1 MLLCRYCTTGFGG
14 LGLFKI
20 CQVLLGLKSY
30 PIQLSTQR
38 VEGTQRGYVQDQ
50 DPPDPDL
57 PLKGAFG
64 RHRGYPPLREL
75 GCPLLGFE
83 PREVEFR

>member
-1 MLLCRYCTTGFGG
+1 MPLCRYCTTEFGG

-30 PIQLSTQR
+30 PIQLSTKG
-38 VEGTQRGYVQDQ
+38 VERTQRGDVQDQ
-50 DPPDPDL
+50 DAPDPDL
-57 PLKGAFG
+57 PFKGAFG

-75 GCPLLGFE
+75 GCPLLRLE
-83 PREVEFR
+83 PGQVEFG